1 MQRPTYILK
10 GILALWDIEGNHKL
24 IRCGFIIH
32 GGIDG
37 YSRKIVYLWCSTN
50 NKSETVMGLFESAVE
65 KRALPSRVRGD
76 EGVENVAVARYMF
89 THP

>member
-1 MQRPTYILK
+1 
-10 GILALWDIEGNHKL
+10 
-24 IRCGFIIH
+24 
-32 GGIDG
+32 
-37 YSRKIVYLWCSTN
+37 
-50 NKSETVMGLFESAVE
+50 MGLFESAVE